1 MADIV
6 TKEDLENA
14 SIDAKDLGECVHGN
28 VSGVVTPR
36 LGDPYPTLP
45 AAIDTILTKSSKA
58 YLTRAAMEAGSAN
71 LTENTKVTVTNDATS
86 SNNGDWQ
93 WDGAVF
99 TKSVMIR

>member
-36 LGDPYPTLP
+36 LGVPYPTLP

-58 YLTRAAMEAGSAN
+58 YLTRAAMEADSAN